1 MKKIIIT
8 GFAFAA
14 LLSSCGEVENKIE
27 AEAAKEVKK
36 EEVKSTT
43 VEYSTVKEGSV
54 VNWLGSHL
62 GGVGAHNGTVTISE
76 ATLTVTDNK
85 LANAD
90 FTLDMTSIKSID
102 LAEKPEDHA
111 KLVGHLS
118 NEDFFNVASF
128 ANANFALT
136 SIEAVDGGEYN
147 SKVTGNLTILGV
159 DKSITFNSDVN
170 IGENEVTIAS
180 EKFTIDRT
188 QWGNE
193 FNKEGTEG
201 MPTDY
206 IISNNITVSILATVT
221 K

>member
-1 MKKIIIT
+1 MKKIFIT

-14 LLSSCGEVENKIE
+14 ILSSCGGAENKIE
-27 AEAAKEVKK
+27 AETAKEVKK

-43 VEYSTVKEGSV
+43 VEYTTVKEGSV

-62 GGVGAHNGTVTISE
+62 GGVGAHEGTVTISD
-76 ATLTVTDNK
+76 AKLTVTDAK
-85 LANAD
+85 LANAE
-90 FTLDMTSIKSID
+90 FTLDMTSIKSTD

-128 ANANFALT
+128 ANASFALT
-136 SIEAVDGGEYN
+136 SIEAIEGDYN
-147 SKVTGNLTILGV
+147 SKVTGNLTVLGV
-159 DKSITFNSDVN
+159 DKSITFNSN
-170 IGENEVTIAS
+170 ITVGETEVVIAS
-180 EKFTIDRT
+180 ETFTIDRT

-193 FNKEGTEG
+193 YNKEGSEG
-201 MPTDY
+201 LPTDY
-206 IISNNITVSILATVT
+206 IISNNITVSIEATIA